1 MKNYLLL
8 LALATSLASTGCF
21 SCLPS
26 FPGSSDDKPGE
37 VTKEGVDIR
46 KNPLGA
52 LGALANLGKDVENLQ
67 KELEEMP
74 DVEPLHFS
82 ELIKALPEPPS
93 GWTATEPRG
102 ETSSMGEMQISTAS
116 RTYTEDGGEGRVTV
130 KIADWAFNK
139 MVYLPFIMAAKFSQ
153 ESTDGYSKGITV
165 GADPG
170 REEYKT
176 KQQSGS
182 RQTLLHKRYHVQTDI
197 RNLPPTAF
205 QEWWERVQVRHLPA
219 Q

>member
-1 MKNYLLL
+1 MKNYLLPAL
-8 LALATSLASTGCF
+8 LAASLSSSGCF

-37 VTKEGVDIR
+37 VTKEGVDVR

-52 LGALANLGKDVENLQ
+52 LGALASMGSDLENLQ
-67 KELEEMP
+67 KELEAMP

-93 GWTATEPRG
+93 GWTAQDPKG
-102 ETSSMGEMQISTAS
+102 ETNSMGEMQISQAS
-116 RTYTEDGGEGRVTV
+116 RVYTEDGGEGRVTV

-153 ESTDGYSKGITV
+153 ESTEGYNKGITV
-165 GADPG
+165 GDDPG
-170 REEYKT
+170 REEYKS
-176 KQQSGS
+176 KQNSGS
-182 RQTLLHKRYHVQTDI
+182 RQLLYHKRYHVQTDI
-197 RNLPPTAF
+197 RNLPASAF

-219 Q
+219 E